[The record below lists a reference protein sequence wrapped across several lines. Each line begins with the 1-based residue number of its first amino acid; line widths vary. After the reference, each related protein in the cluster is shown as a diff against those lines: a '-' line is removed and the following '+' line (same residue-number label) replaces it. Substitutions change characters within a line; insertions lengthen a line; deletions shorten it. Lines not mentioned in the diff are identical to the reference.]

1 MNQRPTALAFA
12 VATVLV
18 WMLLLSVLV
27 DHAELL
33 IASIPLAVGLL
44 DRGIRTVLPL
54 ELDLQQQVSRTRMAE
69 GDCAV
74 VAITVE
80 ATERL
85 PIIEIL
91 AELPPMIEC
100 EPDSNNRMV
109 LAATPGQT
117 SGWSFSIR
125 CPARGRST
133 LGPLHFR
140 IWTRSGM
147 AVCEGYRAAPDAI
160 SVHPSIA
167 MIRHVPPP
175 VRTQISFG
183 NYLSARVGEGIEPG
197 EIRAFMPGDRS
208 RRINWRA
215 SLRLRQLYVTQYH
228 EERNADVVLML
239 DTLSEAGVRPCSTID
254 LSGPRRCS
262 ASEHLCGAEG
272 SGRAHCIRR
281 SPELDQARNR
291 RRQAEALLEGMLP
304 AASHFTYVVPELDR
318 LPPRILPPEAMIIAI
333 SPLLDDR
340 FVTAVVD
347 LAARGFDVIVIAV
360 SPIEPTWRGLP
371 GSWLDEI
378 GCRLW
383 GIAWQDE
390 IDELRQRG
398 LVILEWRLGAPL
410 DAVIAPLARSRRRW
424 TARR

>member
-1 MNQRPTALAFA
+1 MNPRPTALAFA

-44 DRGIRTVLPL
+44 DRGIRTGLPL
-54 ELDLQQQVSRTRMAE
+54 DLDLQQQVSKTRMAE
-69 GDCAV
+69 GDRAV
-74 VAITVE
+74 VTVTVG

-109 LAATPGQT
+109 LAATPGQK
-117 SGWSFSIR
+117 SGWSFSVR
-125 CPARGRST
+125 CPARGRSI

-140 IWTRSGM
+140 VWARSGM
-147 AVCEGYRAAPDAI
+147 AVYEGYRAAPHAI
-160 SVHPSIA
+160 SVYPSIA

-239 DTLSEAGVRPCSTID
+239 DTLSEAGGRPCSTID
-254 LSGPRRCS
+254 LSVR
-262 ASEHLCGAEG
+262 AAGAL
-272 SGRAHCIRR
+272 ANAYM
-281 SPELDQARNR
+281 ARKDR
-291 RRQAEALLEGMLP
+291 VGLIVFGGALSWIKPATGLRQAEALLEGMLP

-340 FVTAVVD
+340 FVAAVVD
-347 LAARGFDVIVIAV
+347 LTTRGFDVIVIAV
-360 SPIEPTWRGLP
+360 SPIEPTWRCLSD
-371 GSWLDEI
+371 SWLDEI

-383 GIAWQDE
+383 GIEWQDE
-390 IDELRQRG
+390 IDELRRCG
-398 LVILEWRLGAPL
+398 LVILEWHLGTPL

>member
-1 MNQRPTALAFA
+1 VNPRPTALAFA

-18 WMLLLSVLV
+18 WMLLLSVLT

-33 IASIPLAVGLL
+33 IAAIPLAVGLL
-44 DRGIRTVLPL
+44 DRERDSGLPL
-54 ELDLQQQVSRTRMAE
+54 DLDLQQQLSETRMAE
-69 GDCAV
+69 GGRAV
-74 VAITVE
+74 VAVSVE
-80 ATERL
+80 ATTRI
-85 PIIEIL
+85 PIVEIL
-91 AELPPMIEC
+91 AQLPPLIEC
-100 EPDSNNRMV
+100 EPDNNNRMV
-109 LAATPGQT
+109 LAATPGQQ
-117 SGWSFSIR
+117 SGWSFAVR
-125 CPARGRST
+125 CPARGRYT
-133 LGPLHFR
+133 LGLLHFR
-140 IWTRSGM
+140 VWARSGM
-147 AVCEGYRAAPDAI
+147 TVSEGYRAAPRAI
-160 SVHPSIA
+160 SVYPSTA

-175 VRTQISFG
+175 LRTQISFG

-228 EERNADVVLML
+228 EERNADVVVML
-239 DTLSEAGVRPCSTID
+239 DTLSEVGVRPWSTLD
-254 LSGPRRCS
+254 LSVRV
-262 ASEHLCGAEG
+262 AGAL
-272 SGRAHCIRR
+272 ANAYA
-281 SPELDQARNR
+281 ARKDR
-291 RRQAEALLEGMLP
+291 VGLIVFGGALSWIKPATGLRQAEALLEGMLP

-360 SPIEPTWRGLP
+360 SPIEPTRGGLS

-383 GIAWQDE
+383 GIEWRDE
-390 IDELRQRG
+390 IDALRQRG

-410 DAVIAPLARSRRRW
+410 DAVLAPLARSRRRW

>member
-1 MNQRPTALAFA
+1 MNPRPTALAFA

-44 DRGIRTVLPL
+44 DRGIRTGLPL
-54 ELDLQQQVSRTRMAE
+54 DLDLQQQVSKTRMAE
-69 GDCAV
+69 DDRAV
-74 VAITVE
+74 VTVTVG

-91 AELPPMIEC
+91 A
-100 EPDSNNRMV
+100 
-109 LAATPGQT
+109 PGQK
-117 SGWSFSIR
+117 SGWSFSVR
-125 CPARGRST
+125 CPARGRSI

-140 IWTRSGM
+140 VWARSGM
-147 AVCEGYRAAPDAI
+147 TVCEGYRAAPHAI
-160 SVHPSIA
+160 SVYPSIA

-239 DTLSEAGVRPCSTID
+239 DTLSEAGGRPCSTID
-254 LSGPRRCS
+254 LSVR
-262 ASEHLCGAEG
+262 AAGAL
-272 SGRAHCIRR
+272 ANAYM
-281 SPELDQARNR
+281 ARKDR
-291 RRQAEALLEGMLP
+291 VGLIVFGGALSWIKPATGLRQAEALLEGMLP

-318 LPPRILPPEAMIIAI
+318 LSPRILPPEAMIIAI
-333 SPLLDDR
+333 SPLLDHR
-340 FVTAVVD
+340 FVAAVVD

-360 SPIEPTWRGLP
+360 SPIEPTWRCLSD
-371 GSWLDEI
+371 SWLDEI

-383 GIAWQDE
+383 GIEWQDE
-390 IDELRQRG
+390 IDELRRRG
-398 LVILEWRLGAPL
+398 LVILYRVQFENHGPGARPIADPRARLVP
-410 DAVIAPLARSRRRW
+410 R
-424 TARR
+424 T